1 MASTTRQVGKRV
13 TAADVARSL
22 GLSRATVG
30 FVLNDTPG
38 QTIPPA
44 TRERVLTEAA
54 RLGYR
59 PHSAARALASGR
71 SHIVLLVLPDWPLDF
86 TLRRN
91 IEEASLALDA
101 NGYSLITY
109 TPEHASHTRPLWESL
124 QPDVVISMTPMAPER
139 TAAIRA
145 AGVQHIV
152 PDPDHPEVEQYR
164 EEGPWLQVRPLRECG
179 RARIALVGS
188 TDPRIA
194 DLVAARRESAIEA
207 AADLGLMLAGVDD
220 IEPSEGAAAEAVR
233 TLRAAGV
240 TGVAAYND
248 EVALALVGAALRMGV
263 DVPGDL
269 AVVGHDDAPFAA
281 LAQPR
286 LTTIRLDVT
295 GLGRYLAS
303 IALHLAEGAP
313 LEESAPVQH
322 VQLVVRDTA

>member
-1 MASTTRQVGKRV
+1 MSTQSRSPKRV

-38 QTIPPA
+38 QTIPAP
-44 TRERVLTEAA
+44 TRERVLAEAE

-101 NGYSLITY
+101 SGYSLITY

-124 QPDVVISMTPMAPER
+124 QPDVVISMTPLAPER
-139 TAAIRA
+139 IAAIRA
-145 AGVQHIV
+145 AGVEHIV
-152 PDPDHPEVEQYR
+152 PDPDHADVEQYR
-164 EEGPWLQVRPLRECG
+164 EEGPSLQVSLLQ
-179 RARIALVGS
+179 ARGVTRVAFVGS

-194 DLVAARRESAIEA
+194 DLVAARRASATEA
-207 AADLGLMLAGVDD
+207 AAAVGLRLAEPLD
-220 IEPSEGAAAEAVR
+220 IELTEDSAAAAVR
-233 TLRAAGV
+233 TLIGEGV

-248 EVALALVGAALRMGV
+248 EVALALVGAALRAGV
-263 DVPGDL
+263 DVPGEL

-303 IALHLAEGAP
+303 IALNLAEGTP
-313 LEESAPVQH
+313 LAEPMPVQH
-322 VQLVVRDTA
+322 VALVVRDTA

>member
-1 MASTTRQVGKRV
+1 MSGPKATRPRV

-22 GLSRATVG
+22 GISRATVG

-38 QTIPPA
+38 QTISPA
-44 TRERVLTEAA
+44 TRDKVLREAA

-71 SHIVLLVLPDWPLDF
+71 SHIVLLLLPDWPLDF

-124 QPDVVISMTPMAPER
+124 QPDVVMSLAPLPPER
-139 TAAIRA
+139 ISEIRQ

-152 PDPDHPEVEQYR
+152 PDPDHAVTGEYSEQ
-164 EEGPWLQVRPLRECG
+164 GPVLQMRHLHETGHRRV
-179 RARIALVGS
+179 AFVGA

-194 DLVAARRESAIEA
+194 DLVAARRRQANAASQVLGFEMAGTRDIDLTEES
-207 AADLGLMLAGVDD
+207 
-220 IEPSEGAAAEAVR
+220 AAEAV
-233 TLRAAGV
+233 AALVAHGI

-248 EVALALVGAALRMGV
+248 DVALALVGAAIRSGV
-263 DVPGDL
+263 AVPGEL

-281 LAQPR
+281 LTQPR

-295 GLGRYLAS
+295 GLGKYLAN
-303 IALHLAEGAP
+303 IALHLAQGAP
-313 LEESAPVQH
+313 LEETTPVQH

>member
-1 MASTTRQVGKRV
+1 MSIQSRAAKRV

-38 QTIPPA
+38 QTIPAP
-44 TRERVLTEAA
+44 TRERVLAEAE

-101 NGYSLITY
+101 SGYSLITY

-124 QPDVVISMTPMAPER
+124 QPDVVISMTPLAPER
-139 TAAIRA
+139 IKAIRS

-152 PDPDHPEVEQYR
+152 PDPDRAEEEPYR
-164 EEGPWLQVRPLRECG
+164 EEGPWLQMRHLKERGHTRV
-179 RARIALVGS
+179 AFVGS
-188 TDPRIA
+188 TDPRID
-194 DLVAARRESAIEA
+194 DLVAARRGSANEA
-207 AADLGLMLAGVDD
+207 AAAVGLVLAGDVD
-220 IEPSEGAAAEAVR
+220 INLSEDAAA
-233 TLRAAGV
+233 AAARSLIKQGV
-240 TGVAAYND
+240 TGVSAYND
-248 EVALALVGAALRMGV
+248 EVALALVGAALRAGIS
-263 DVPGDL
+263 VPHDL

-281 LAQPR
+281 LTQPR

-303 IALHLAEGAP
+303 IALHLAQGTP
-313 LEESAPVQH
+313 LAEPMPVQH
-322 VQLVVRDTA
+322 VALVERDTT